1 MLLSTSHEYAS
12 NVESGPLAEEA
23 TESKGATVLN
33 CMQSDFLLQN
43 SVPSYLAIAIYG
55 EALNLIGAMAP
66 YFCRL

>member
-1 MLLSTSHEYAS
+1 MLLSTNQEYAP

-23 TESKGATVLN
+23 TESKGATGSTACKVIFY
-33 CMQSDFLLQN
+33 CK
-43 SVPSYLAIAIYG
+43 LAIAIYG